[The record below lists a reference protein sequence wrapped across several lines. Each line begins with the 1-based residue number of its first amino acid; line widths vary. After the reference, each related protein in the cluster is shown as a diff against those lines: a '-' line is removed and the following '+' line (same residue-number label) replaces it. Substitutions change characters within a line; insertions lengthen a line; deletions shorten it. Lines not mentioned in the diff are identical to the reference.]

1 MLFMPSLRA
10 MALTFSI
17 LAQIGLGTSYASM
30 LETRYLER
38 DTGRIAYDDSGGNGA
53 LIVAIPGMG
62 DLREQYR
69 FLRPRLVRAGYRVI
83 TMDVRGHGESSASWP
98 DYSARAVGND
108 ALALI
113 HHLGADKAIIL
124 GNSFA
129 AGAALWAAQAEP
141 ETVQGIGM
149 LGPILRD
156 LPVDP
161 LTRAV
166 VGIGFAGP
174 WRTWFWM
181 TYWDSLFPLKKPVDH
196 QAYRDRLATNLK
208 EAGRMDALRTMVG
221 LSKSDTEALV
231 GKVTVPV
238 LVVMGSRDPDF
249 KDPIAE
255 TAWLAGRSKAQV
267 ALVNGAG
274 HYPHVEVPD
283 RVASEIKRF
292 LDRLKGR

>member
-1 MLFMPSLRA
+1 MSSLRS
-10 MALTFSI
+10 MALTCS
-17 LAQIGLGTSYASM
+17 LVAQIGLGTSLASTP
-30 LETRYLER
+30 ETRFFEHA
-38 DTGRIAYDDSGGNGA
+38 TGRIAYDDSGGNGA
-53 LIVAIPGMG
+53 MIVAIPGMG
-62 DLREQYR
+62 DVRQQYR
-69 FLRPRLVRAGYRVI
+69 FLRPRLVRAGYRFV
-83 TMDVRGHGESSASWP
+83 TMDVRGHGESSVNWT
-98 DYSARAVGND
+98 DYSARAVGSD

-113 HHLGADKAIIL
+113 QHLGADKAIIL

-129 AGAALWAAQAEP
+129 AGAALWAASEQP
-141 ETVQGIGM
+141 GMVQGIGM

-161 LTRAV
+161 VTRAIV
-166 VGIGFAGP
+166 AIGFAGP

-181 TYWDSLFPLKKPVDH
+181 TYWDSLFPLNKPVDH
-196 QAYRDRLATNLK
+196 LAYRDRLRANLK

-231 GKVTVPV
+231 GKVSVPV

-249 KDPIAE
+249 KDPVAE
-255 TAWLAGRSKAQV
+255 AAWLAGKTKAKV

-283 RVASEIKRF
+283 QAANEIESF
-292 LDRLKGR
+292 LDRLKGK

>member
-1 MLFMPSLRA
+1 MPSLRSV
-10 MALTFSI
+10 ALTCSFV
-17 LAQIGLGTSYASM
+17 AQIGLGTSFASM
-30 LETRYLER
+30 PETRFLER
-38 DTGRIAYDDSGGNGA
+38 AAGRIAYDDSGGNGS

-62 DLREQYR
+62 DVRQQYR
-69 FLRPRLVRAGYRVI
+69 LLRPRLVRAGYRFV
-83 TMDVRGHGESSASWP
+83 TMDVRGHGESSVNWT
-98 DYSARAVGND
+98 DYSARAVGSD
-108 ALALI
+108 VVALI
-113 HHLGADKAIIL
+113 DHLGAEKAVIL

-129 AGAALWAAQAEP
+129 AGGALWAAHEQP
-141 ETVQGIGM
+141 DVVQGIGM

-166 VGIGFAGP
+166 VSVGFAGP

-181 TYWDSLFPLKKPVDH
+181 TYWDSLFPLNKPADH
-196 QAYRDRLATNLK
+196 RAYRDRLAINLK

-231 GKVTVPV
+231 GKVPVPV

-249 KDPIAE
+249 KDPIGEA
-255 TAWLAGRSKAQV
+255 AWLAGKMKAQV

-274 HYPHVEVPD
+274 HYPHVEGAD
-283 RVASEIKRF
+283 QVAREIERF
-292 LDRLKGR
+292 IDRLKGK